1 MTQTSGVSRRELLTR
16 ATALVAGATVL
27 DRLPHALRLQG
38 WLEDAY
44 AAGPNVVTQTLNG
57 LVAFIVPGRDRYSRA
72 QGTRSKTPGG
82 IEAGTT
88 AVLTRTLDRFL
99 PGPLPLSA
107 TAATIL
113 NEFAAQVDP
122 ASRKGTFASPFANL
136 SFAKKARVFATIE
149 SLSVESAGSI
159 RFLVGNLP
167 DLVAFLAY
175 SEAGVFDANRR
186 RLRARPVGWRLTRYT
201 GVADGR
207 KELKGY
213 WQGRKR
219 PIPVRDVIVVGAGGG
234 GPVVA
239 KELAAR
245 GLDVLLLE
253 AGPGVAAQRARV
265 VALRER
271 GEQSG
276 DRRLPLRPRR
286 PHAAAVGARPAAEL
300 LPLADGRRRRLDAC
314 TTSPTRRARCRALS
328 RTSQA
333 DSAEYDRRTSRR
345 SATAS

>member
-1 MTQTSGVSRRELLTR
+1 VTQASGVSRRELLTR

-44 AAGPNVVTQTLNG
+44 AAGPNVVAQTLNG

-88 AVLTRTLDRFL
+88 SALMRTLDRFL

-113 NEFAAQVDP
+113 DQFATQVDP
-122 ASRKGTFASPFANL
+122 AARKGTFASPFANL
-136 SFAKKARVFATIE
+136 SFAKKAQVFQVSE
-149 SLSVESAGSI
+149 SLSAESAGSI

-175 SEAGVFDANRR
+175 SEAGAYDAKRR
-186 RLRARPVGWRLTRYT
+186 RVGRRPVGWTLTHYA

-213 WQGRKR
+213 WDGRK
-219 PIPVRDVIVVGAGGG
+219 
-234 GPVVA
+234 
-239 KELAAR
+239 AA
-245 GLDVLLLE
+245 D
-253 AGPGVAAQRARV
+253 P
-265 VALRER
+265 
-271 GEQSG
+271 
-276 DRRLPLRPRR
+276 
-286 PHAAAVGARPAAEL
+286 
-300 LPLADGRRRRLDAC
+300 
-314 TTSPTRRARCRALS
+314 
-328 RTSQA
+328 
-333 DSAEYDRRTSRR
+333 
-345 SATAS
+345 

>member
-1 MTQTSGVSRRELLTR
+1 VTPASGVSRRELLTR

-38 WLEDAY
+38 WLEDVY
-44 AAGPNVVTQTLNG
+44 AAGPNVVAQTLNG

-136 SFAKKARVFATIE
+136 SFAKKARVFQTIE
-149 SLSVESAGSI
+149 TLPAESAGSI
-159 RFLVGNLP
+159 RFLAGNLP

-175 SEAGVFDANRR
+175 SEAGVFDANKR
-186 RLRARPVGWRLTRYT
+186 RLRARPVGWRLTRYA

-207 KELKGY
+207 NELKGY
-213 WQGRKR
+213 WRGRK
-219 PIPVRDVIVVGAGGG
+219 
-234 GPVVA
+234 
-239 KELAAR
+239 
-245 GLDVLLLE
+245 E
-253 AGPGVAAQRARV
+253 ADP
-265 VALRER
+265 
-271 GEQSG
+271 
-276 DRRLPLRPRR
+276 
-286 PHAAAVGARPAAEL
+286 
-300 LPLADGRRRRLDAC
+300 
-314 TTSPTRRARCRALS
+314 
-328 RTSQA
+328 
-333 DSAEYDRRTSRR
+333 SA
-345 SATAS
+345 